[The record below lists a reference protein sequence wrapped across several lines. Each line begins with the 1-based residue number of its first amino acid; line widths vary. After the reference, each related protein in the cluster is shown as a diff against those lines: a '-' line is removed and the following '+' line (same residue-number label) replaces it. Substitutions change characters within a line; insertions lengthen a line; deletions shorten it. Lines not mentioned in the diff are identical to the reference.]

1 CGGGTVGGGC
11 TPTTRVSPAEVAMA
25 EPAAAPRVVVLGDSL
40 SFHGP
45 DSGHP
50 SDEPRLW
57 PNVCARA
64 LGGEAVLFAGFGW
77 TARDAWW
84 ALIGDPRLWAEL
96 HRADVVVLAVGSMDS
111 VPSPLPRYLRTGLRY
126 LRPDGL
132 RRVARGGYRA
142 VQPLLARL
150 TRGRPAV
157 LPARL
162 TERYLDTAVGA
173 LRVLRPDLPVVGW
186 LPSVHRSASYG
197 GVHTERAVTHAR
209 LAAWAARTDVP
220 MLDLPAVIA
229 EHVLGGHGNPDGMHW
244 GWEGHAAVGRAMAE
258 RIAPLLGGVAASS
271 VPERG

>member
-1 CGGGTVGGGC
+1 MAGSPSTSPPRS
-11 TPTTRVSPAEVAMA
+11 TPPSPS
-25 EPAAAPRVVVLGDSL
+25 PRILVLGDSL

-57 PNVCARA
+57 PNVCAHE

-96 HRADVVVLAVGSMDS
+96 HRADVVVLAVGSMDTL
-111 VPSPLPRYLRTGLRY
+111 PSPLPTYLRTGLRY
-126 LRPDGL
+126 LRPDRL
-132 RRVARGGYRA
+132 RRLARGGYRVA
-142 VQPLLARL
+142 QPVLAKL

-162 TERYLDTAVGA
+162 TERYLDTSVGA
-173 LRVLRPDLPVVGW
+173 LRVLRDDLPIVGW
-186 LPSVHRSASYG
+186 LPSVHRSAAYG
-197 GVHTERAVTHAR
+197 GVHTERAATHGR
-209 LAAWAARTDVP
+209 LVAWAERTDVP
-220 MLDLPAVIA
+220 MVDIGAVVG

-244 GWEGHAAVGRAMAE
+244 GWDGHAAVGRAMAA
-258 RIAPLLGGVAASS
+258 RIAPLVASANSAGSEMGPLG
-271 VPERG
+271 P